1 MFREKNFVF
10 EEKKTLCT
18 HASYLQHSMPI
29 KFRAMFTEFQRR
41 QVVIQ
46 MQLENSTSG
55 LTFTNK
61 GERKSFLKRQGP
73 ERFISHPVSKK
84 LTKKFTLPKRNKN
97 EKASSIG
104 LWGRE

>member
-1 MFREKNFVF
+1 
-10 EEKKTLCT
+10 
-18 HASYLQHSMPI
+18 
-29 KFRAMFTEFQRR
+29 
-41 QVVIQ
+41 

-97 EKASSIG
+97 ERASSIG
-104 LWGRE
+104 LWGREWFLKHDTKYSSLKGNIDKLDYLTMKDFDEIILWK